1 MRYGYARGLTFAIPV
16 KNWMYSFNEFFTA
29 SQVTTYTWNPQNTFD
44 MMVFLLETSTQGI
57 RANLLILVS
66 LGIS

>member
-1 MRYGYARGLTFAIPV
+1 MRYGWARGLTFAIPV

-44 MMVFLLETSTQGI
+44 MMVHISRKPPFKALEPTY
-57 RANLLILVS
+57 
-66 LGIS
+66 